1 MTPGAPSTLTEVD
14 GAEAGPSPTPL
25 VALTVNAKVTP
36 LESPS
41 TVQRVDEPSTEQVF
55 PSELVTVYPVIAEP
69 FAAAADHDT
78 SALRTPATAATFD
91 AAAGRAAGETG
102 VTEFEA
108 PDDSPS
114 PTPLVATTVN
124 V

>member
-1 MTPGAPSTLTEVD
+1 
-14 GAEAGPSPTPL
+14 L
-25 VALTVNAKVTP
+25 VAFTVNVKVAP

-41 TVQRVDEPSTEQVF
+41 TEHRVDEPSTEQVL

-69 FAAAADHDT
+69 LASAADHDT
-78 SALRTPATAATFD
+78 SALRTPATATTLD
-91 AAAGRAAGETG
+91 AAPGRVAGDTG